1 MLILNRFLVDSF
13 LIDFEWGN
21 GPDHS
26 VRPCFGSGKDAVTD
40 D

>member
-1 MLILNRFLVDSF
+1 LNRFLIDSF

-26 VRPCFGSGKDAVTD
+26 VQPYFGNDVFVDAD